1 MFEISIN
8 AKGGNNH
15 TVGREKMHPK
25 FRKHSQISEDSIW
38 LRQMPNGFAMIVSAH
53 IIYIYNNI

>member
-53 IIYIYNNI
+53 IIYI